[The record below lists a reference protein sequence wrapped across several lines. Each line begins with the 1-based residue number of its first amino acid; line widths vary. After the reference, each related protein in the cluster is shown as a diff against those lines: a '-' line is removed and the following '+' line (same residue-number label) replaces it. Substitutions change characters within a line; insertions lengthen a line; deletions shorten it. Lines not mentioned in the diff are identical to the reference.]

1 VYVSFCALAAHRF
14 VAHLMLG
21 VLLCARVVFVAAT
34 SLIPTWIRPRV
45 CTVGQAGRPVARSRP
60 ACRRRVPGRSSAP
73 GGRWRRAGPSRGR
86 MACPGP
92 VEPRARKFE
101 AKRVV
106 PRGPGASRWL
116 SAKDDSSFTR
126 ESYGVSR
133 NRSPCMHLAAEDESR
148 LLIAVTAPK
157 IVDVG
162 GGSDGEG
169 FATISFKTGPNLVSY
184 DYTVS
189 CYERDL
195 SVPTTSCNAI
205 ADEDYPT
212 AGNSVSGET
221 GKAYDKITATV
232 TGLGT
237 SLVSSCSQPAL
248 IFLISGGVAR
258 LFAWSF
264 ALPGLLLCLV
274 FCFAWSFALPGLLLC
289 LVFCFAWSFALPG
302 SPWPSPHSLFLHL
315 PPPSDGDA
323 AYDCFI

>member
-1 VYVSFCALAAHRF
+1 
-14 VAHLMLG
+14 M
-21 VLLCARVVFVAAT
+21 
-34 SLIPTWIRPRV
+34 
-45 CTVGQAGRPVARSRP
+45 
-60 ACRRRVPGRSSAP
+60 
-73 GGRWRRAGPSRGR
+73 
-86 MACPGP
+86 
-92 VEPRARKFE
+92 
-101 AKRVV
+101 V

-126 ESYGVSR
+126 ESYGFSR

-205 ADEDYPT
+205 ADEDYPA

-258 LFAWSF
+258 LFAWFSV
-264 ALPGLLLCLV
+264 A
-274 FCFAWSFALPGLLLC
+274 
-289 LVFCFAWSFALPG
+289 
-302 SPWPSPHSLFLHL
+302 
-315 PPPSDGDA
+315 
-323 AYDCFI
+323 